1 MIYQILFSFIF
12 IWVYMSLVYLI
23 AIKKDDL
30 SIIDIAYG
38 PGFVVA
44 GIAQMLFAKGI
55 GSHFILS
62 FVLISFWALRLA
74 LQIGI
79 RKIGKGEDYRYTKMR
94 EDFGSKWKLISY
106 IKIFLFQGLLIL
118 IIESPLFITS
128 LESEKPLGILAYIGI
143 ILWIWG
149 FFWETIGDIQK
160 YNFKKAGNK
169 GIIQTGLWRYTRHP
183 NYFGE
188 ITMWWAIFLIVLE
201 VPFGWLGIISPI
213 LITTLLITFSGIPL
227 LEKKYE
233 DDPEFMRY
241 KKKTSVL
248 IPWFPKKGE

>member
-1 MIYQILFSFIF
+1 MIYQILFSVVF
-12 IWVYMSLVYLI
+12 IWIYMSLVYLI

-44 GIAQMLFAKGI
+44 GIAQLLFSKGVGVHFLVI
-55 GSHFILS
+55 FILIA
-62 FVLISFWALRLA
+62 LWALRLS

-94 EDFGSKWKLISY
+94 KDFGSHWKIVSY
-106 IKIFLFQGLLIL
+106 FKVFLFQGLLIL
-118 IIESPLFITS
+118 LIESPLFITS
-128 LESEKPLGILAYIGI
+128 LKSQTTLGLLSYIGI

-149 FFWETIGDIQK
+149 FFWETVGDIQK
-160 YNFKKAGNK
+160 YHFKKAGNK
-169 GIIQTGLWRYTRHP
+169 GIIQTGLWKYSRHP

-188 ITMWWAIFLIVLE
+188 ITMWWSIFLIALE
-201 VPFGWLGIISPI
+201 VPYGWLGIISPI
-213 LITTLLITFSGIPL
+213 LITTLLIAFSGIPL

-233 DDPEFMRY
+233 NDPEFKIY
-241 KKKTSVL
+241 KRKTSALV
-248 IPWFPKKGE
+248 PWFPKKGE